1 VAKKSV
7 SSGEHAA
14 LLLSVGTSQ
23 CYRPECKQPLVVIRD
38 GHRVVD
44 FEIAHI
50 RDELRPSDPSA
61 DIGWRYWPDDLSQ
74 KERNRYG
81 NLLLLC
87 PPCHKLIDKVEPRAF
102 SVALL
107 HQWKNAAEA
116 RDPAV
121 AETLRDEPFDPELIA
136 EAIRSALRQDDG
148 VVLQLPHLSTPDG
161 LSFAS
166 RSTAMTG
173 RDVELE
179 RVAAFLESPESFS
192 WWVVVGS
199 AGIGKSR
206 LALEACY
213 SASTVWDVGFVSEAG
228 QQAVLHLTPDRPTFL
243 VVDYAASRASWL
255 SDLLVSLV
263 DRTKQPGP
271 PVRVLILERDTSPSW
286 FDVAVRRA
294 THHQS
299 VRVLSAQYAEPL
311 VLRGLDR
318 GATRE
323 LVQLAAKLNCQTLS
337 STETEDVVDRAF
349 QLDPHGR
356 PLFTLIACIER
367 SDRTSRTSRD
377 HLLRHLI
384 SRRQNQDDE
393 SAAAISR
400 RSVALVATALG
411 GISLSELLLLRQT
424 PSQAAL
430 LAEPATLDSTALD
443 RLLPGLVPDLLGE
456 LWLLDE
462 TDAPGTRGEV
472 ARLMIETAWAHSPQ
486 RYAAFVQRTLRDH
499 PTHPA
504 ITELFPVDQAVD
516 ESTWFDMHANAI
528 PFFGSPKWP
537 AVGELI
543 RRIETCPE
551 NPGRDEALAMAR
563 FGLANLHLNSGD
575 QATAIEG
582 YTALIENA
590 PRDSKVRWQ
599 AHTNRGVVAFNTGRT
614 DIAEADWN
622 AVIEAK
628 TASDESRACCLNNL
642 ADIHV
647 SRGDHHAAI
656 ADRTAVLNL
665 PATTYNRRYIA
676 LIRRASSNWQL
687 ERAHEAFEDVEAILS
702 TEDIVTEQKMAA
714 RLLRVEWLLS
724 AEHVTG
730 VDELLRQELHEI
742 VDSRRNFPDVER
754 RALELL
760 AGQTGNDLLPRPRP
774 TTPKSGDFFAVVRGP
789 R

>member
-1 VAKKSV
+1 VAKKSLP
-7 SSGEHAA
+7 SGEHAA
-14 LLLSVGTSQ
+14 LLLSAGARH
-23 CYRPECKQPLVVIRD
+23 CYRPESNRPLVVIRD
-38 GHRVVD
+38 DHRVVD

-61 DIGWRYWPDDLSQ
+61 DIGWRYWPADISQ
-74 KERNRYG
+74 DERNRYG

-87 PPCHKLIDKVEPRAF
+87 PPCHKLIDKVDPRSF
-102 SVALL
+102 SVELL

-116 RDPAV
+116 GDPTA
-121 AETLRDEPFDPELIA
+121 AKTLRDEPFDPPLLA
-136 EAIRSALRQDDG
+136 EAIRFALRQDDG
-148 VVLQLPHLSTPDG
+148 LVLQLPHLATPDG

-166 RSTAMTG
+166 RSTTLSG
-173 RDVELE
+173 RNVELA
-179 RVAAFLESPESFS
+179 RVAEFLESPEPFS
-192 WWVVVGS
+192 WWVVAGS

-213 SASTVWDVGFVSEAG
+213 EASTLWDVGFVSEADKR
-228 QQAVLHLTPDRPTFL
+228 AVLHLRPNRPTLL

-255 SDLLVSLV
+255 ADLLASLV

-271 PVRVLILERDTSPSW
+271 PVRVLVLERDTSPSW
-286 FDVAVRRA
+286 FDIAVRRA
-294 THHQS
+294 THHES
-299 VRVLSAQYAEPL
+299 VKILSTQYAEPL
-311 VLRGLDR
+311 VLGGLNR
-318 GATRE
+318 EATRD
-323 LVQLAAKLNCQTLS
+323 LAQLAVKVNGQTLS

-349 QLDPHGR
+349 ELDPLGR

-367 SDRTSRTSRD
+367 SDQITRTSRN
-377 HLLRHLI
+377 HLLRRLI
-384 SRRQNQDDE
+384 ARRQNQDE
-393 SAAAISR
+393 GSATAINR

-411 GISLSELLLLRQT
+411 GISLSELLMLRQT
-424 PSQAAL
+424 PAHAAL
-430 LAEPATLDSTALD
+430 LADPATLDSTALD
-443 RLLPGLVPDLLGE
+443 RLLPGLVPDLFGE

-472 ARLMIETAWAHSPQ
+472 ARLMIASAWAHSPQ
-486 RYAAFVQRTLRDH
+486 RYAAFVERTLRDH

-516 ESTWFDMHANAI
+516 ESTWFAMHANAI

-543 RRIETCPE
+543 RRIETCPKS
-551 NPGRDEALAMAR
+551 PGRDEALAMAW

-575 QATAIEG
+575 QARAIEG

-590 PRDSKVRWQ
+590 PRGSEVRWQ
-599 AHTNRGVVAFNTGRT
+599 AHTNRGAVASETGRT
-614 DIAEADWN
+614 DIAQADWN
-622 AVIEAK
+622 AVIEAT
-628 TASDESRACCLNNL
+628 TASDESRACCLNNR

-647 SRGDHHAAI
+647 SRGDHHAAVS
-656 ADRTAVLNL
+656 DRTAVLDL

-687 ERAHEAFEDVEAILS
+687 KRAHEAFEDIEAILC

-714 RLLRVEWLLS
+714 RLRRVEWLLS
-724 AEHVTG
+724 AKHVPG
-730 VDELLRQELHEI
+730 VDVLIRQELHEI
-742 VDSRRNFPDVER
+742 ADSRRNFPDVER

-774 TTPKSGDFFAVVRGP
+774 TAPKSGDFFAPVRGP